1 MVIHSVPIDRATMPK
16 IWKIKLDTFWTKLCQ
31 LSKKKGKIDVRD
43 RDWSSIFDEWISTDQ
58 SIFHVRTLIADGGAA
73 EAENAAHQPT
83 HLATQRHK
91 D

>member
-1 MVIHSVPIDRATMPK
+1 MY
-16 IWKIKLDTFWTKLCQ
+16 
-31 LSKKKGKIDVRD
+31 
-43 RDWSSIFDEWISTDQ
+43 RDWSWIFDEWISTDQ
-58 SIFHVRTLIADGGAA
+58 SIFHVGALIADGGAA